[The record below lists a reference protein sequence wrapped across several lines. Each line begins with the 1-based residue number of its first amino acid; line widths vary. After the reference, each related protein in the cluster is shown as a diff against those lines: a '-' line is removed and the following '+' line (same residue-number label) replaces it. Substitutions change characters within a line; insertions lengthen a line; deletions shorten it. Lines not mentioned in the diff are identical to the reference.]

1 MAKSAE
7 ILPFFLGCYA
17 NVSVFSREI
26 KEPPTYLS
34 SKNKKIRDRVDSRVQ
49 LVWRLRVMGS
59 WRDHWNIKEPYE
71 GINKFYLDTIKI
83 IRPILL
89 SPSGEK

>member
-1 MAKSAE
+1 MLHAEKEYRSAFAFGCHF
-7 ILPFFLGCYA
+7 ILECYA

-49 LVWRLRVMGS
+49 FVWRLRVMGS
-59 WRDHWNIKEPYE
+59 CMILM
-71 GINKFYLDTIKI
+71 INKSWS
-83 IRPILL
+83 LL
-89 SPSGEK
+89 GFKGLVTEK